1 MKTLIFLLL
10 LAGTATAQQ
19 TGYLISIQNEKTMK
33 IHMVTTTAAADSLTG
48 LNASSLLI
56 DSDYFE
62 VITDDKRIYCEKK
75 ELIKTRTGKIKFGKL
90 KN

>member
-1 MKTLIFLLL
+1 
-10 LAGTATAQQ
+10 
-19 TGYLISIQNEKTMK
+19 
-33 IHMVTTTAAADSLTG
+33 MVTTTAAADSLTG